1 MEKFAAKILIQSQ
14 AKRGKGL
21 FLGKS
26 CLVFYRDEQQAHF
39 INQILTA
46 CSGRNISAFPVT

>member
-21 FLGKS
+21 FLRKS

-46 CSGRNISAFPVT
+46 CNGRNISAFSVT